1 MFHYMNTF
9 EFDKLSEYMHEICA
23 PDFQVVIKKEKPFF
37 AFAATG
43 AEKPTTAVVDGV
55 DAYVNLN
62 ASLASCVPD
71 RVYALKETI
80 IRNRP
85 DSMVIMSK
93 FVISGSLV
101 SKMKTNDPDMLSN
114 DGKDLKIKESN
125 FNPEIVY
132 LGEEKVQRNVSEC
145 TGTLQLD
152 KDRKVHRMFIDYTTD
167 RNKNW
172 IKMTTKKRK
181 RFLL

>member
-1 MFHYMNTF
+1 
-9 EFDKLSEYMHEICA
+9 MHEICA
-23 PDFQVVIKKEKPFF
+23 PDFQVVIKKENILSLV
-37 AFAATG
+37 AHG
-43 AEKPTTAVVDGV
+43 SEKLTTAIFDGV
-55 DAYVNLN
+55 DAYVNFN
-62 ASLASCVPD
+62 ASLASCAPD
-71 RVYALKETI
+71 SVYDLKETV

-93 FVISGSLV
+93 FVASGSLI
-101 SKMKTNDPDMLSN
+101 SKIKTNDPDMLSN

-152 KDRKVHRMFIDYTTD
+152 KDRKVHRMFIDFTTD